1 MVDGLVDHFLLGSA
15 SITAKAI
22 TPAMKNIT
30 TKLHS
35 VSSSPRK
42 DLERLGLAAACGST
56 GVPCGKLRASGPA
69 LKSGARGGRRS
80 RWSLA
85 DRGAARV
92 STLFG

>member
-42 DLERLGLAAACGST
+42 DLERLGLTAACGST
-56 GVPCGKLRASGPA
+56 GVG
-69 LKSGARGGRRS
+69 GATSRRREGIS
-80 RWSLA
+80 IGSSSK
-85 DRGAARV
+85 GQYPIIY
-92 STLFG
+92 TMFTN